1 MAHGADVL
9 VAIWEAAWECGG
21 GSRIRD
27 LTACNSKTLQKLYV
41 DPSFVPSLYLDQIA
55 AVLK

>member
-1 MAHGADVL
+1 LAHGADL
-9 VAIWEAAWECGG
+9 LAAIWEAAWERGQ
-21 GSRIRD
+21 GSRIHD
-27 LTACNSKTLQKLYV
+27 LTACNPKALQKLYV